1 MMRCALVS
9 LPLILLTLSAAP
21 AAAASCFW
29 SNGVYRCTDRSG
41 RTYVV
46 KPRVDQGWQQR
57 RSQGAVRAPTYVP
70 PPDIGSG
77 MGAFTY
83 GCTLTRCD

>member
-1 MMRCALVS
+1 MTRLALLS
-9 LPLILLTLSAAP
+9 TILLTLSAAP
-21 AAAASCFW
+21 SMAANCFW

-46 KPRVDQGWQQR
+46 KPRVEQGAQPR
-57 RSQGAVRAPTYVP
+57 RSQGTVRAPTYVP
-70 PPDIGSG
+70 PPDTGSG

-83 GCTLTRCD
+83 GCTLGRCD